1 MQVKKISLEQDSE
14 AIFSPR
20 PLSFE
25 DFVWQTDVKIVLESA
40 IKSAL
45 TRKKT
50 LGHVLLAG
58 QSWFGKTTLAQ
69 IIAGQL
75 GSSIRIIT
83 GYALSKPSDLIS
95 VLSSLEAGDVLFI
108 DEIHRLRP
116 NIEEVLYIAMEDFVI
131 DMVMSEWGN
140 VRVPLQPFTLVGATT
155 RLENLS
161 EPLKNRFVYK
171 FHFMDYGDQ
180 EKVAMIERYLSLY
193 GIEYDK
199 GLLEHIV
206 RKVHS
211 VPREIHNFCLKVR
224 DFIISQQ
231 WHHDFL
237 KLDSAT
243 RTEFLDWLKVD
254 DGWLTQIH
262 RKYLEILTDAKG
274 PVALKTLALKLGM
287 NELSVEED
295 VESLLLKLGKIEK
308 TSRGRMLAE

>member
-1 MQVKKISLEQDSE
+1 MQVKKISLEQDDG
-14 AIFSPR
+14 AVFSPR
-20 PLSFE
+20 PVSFD

-50 LGHVLLAG
+50 LWHVLLAG
-58 QSWFGKTTLAQ
+58 QSWFWKTTLAQ

-75 GSSIRIIT
+75 AASIKIIT
-83 GYALSKPSDLIS
+83 GYALNKPSDLIS
-95 VLSSLEAGDVLFI
+95 VLSSLESGDILFI
-108 DEIHRLRP
+108 DEIHRLKP

-131 DMVMSEWGN
+131 DMVMPEWGN
-140 VRVPLQPFTLVGATT
+140 VRVPLQPFSLVWATT

-171 FHFMDYGDQ
+171 FHFMDYNNQ
-180 EKVAMIERYLSLY
+180 EKISMLERYLSLY
-193 GIEYDK
+193 HIEYDR
-199 GLLEHIV
+199 GLLDEIV
-206 RKVHS
+206 LKVHS

-237 KLDSAT
+237 TLDRAT
-243 RTEFLDWLKVD
+243 WANFLEWLKID

-262 RKYLEILTDAKG
+262 RKYLEILSQSQS
-274 PVALKTLALKLGM
+274 PVALKTLALRLGM

-295 VESLLLKLGKIEK
+295 IESLLLKLGKIEK
-308 TSRGRMLAE
+308 TSRGRVLIA